1 MEYTSDGISRI
12 RFGNTDYSIKDEPL
26 RNSFVR
32 LSNIIKENNREIQ
45 EYMESNSMDTAYMTY
60 NLNNATSFLYA
71 FSEVC
76 VNQISKLNND
86 FSDLAYFSN
95 LTYSVLLDRV
105 NNIENQTPSLRNF
118 TDLYTYTIDNV
129 GSINSRT
136 SYATTTREG
145 VVQLSGISTI
155 IDEMGYRNDAMAVT
169 PGGLATALSYKIGD
183 IMSQFIWI
191 GPKSQYDAINPK
203 DSDKLYFITEY

>member
-76 VNQISKLNND
+76 VNQISKLNTY
-86 FSDLAYFSN
+86 FSDVSYS
-95 LTYSVLLDRV
+95 TYLLENRV
-105 NNIENQTPSLRNF
+105 SYLEQTHVPSREYN
-118 TDLYTYTIDNV
+118 DLYTYTHNNIE
-129 GSINSRT
+129 SINSRT

-145 VVQLSGISTI
+145 VVQLCGSDYI
-155 IDEMGYRNDAMAVT
+155 IDEMYYRNDARAVT
-169 PGGLATALSYKIGD
+169 PSGLATALSYCVG
-183 IMSQFIWI
+183 
-191 GPKSQYDAINPK
+191 NEV
-203 DSDKLYFITEY
+203 DSKLYSKLYVCSATDYDEITPETGVFYYIYDV